1 MPLQRRFR
9 SYVGLGGAYE
19 KLRRLLGE
27 FRFGSV
33 SEALKLH

>member
-9 SYVGLGGAYE
+9 SYVGLGSAYA
-19 KLRRLLGE
+19 KLRRLLAE
-27 FRFGSV
+27 FRFGTV